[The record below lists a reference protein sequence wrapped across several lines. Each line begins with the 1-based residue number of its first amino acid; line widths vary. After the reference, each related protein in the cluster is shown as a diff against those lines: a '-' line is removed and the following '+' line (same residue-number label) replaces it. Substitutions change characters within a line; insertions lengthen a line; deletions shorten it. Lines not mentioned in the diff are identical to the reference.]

1 MQHRCSGC
9 GTKGPCSH
17 ALDACDV
24 DIAEVGCSS
33 HPEPTG
39 RPPVCRDSQA
49 QSDEAVA
56 SLVASMTVAGARRA
70 AGSDG
75 LAIGSGVGSGA
86 GTRAAGAAGTL
97 GASGRSTYPTAG
109 TDVIFPGP
117 EPSISSL
124 RRMWLMCERSAFA
137 SPPSLP
143 HTYVQ
148 R

>member
-9 GTKGPCSH
+9 GTNAGPCSH

-56 SLVASMTVAGARRA
+56 SLVASMTVAGASWA

-75 LAIGSGVGSGA
+75 RATGIGV
-86 GTRAAGAAGTL
+86 AAGPDGARAGVSAATL
-97 GASGRSTYPTAG
+97 VASGRST
-109 TDVIFPGP
+109 
-117 EPSISSL
+117 
-124 RRMWLMCERSAFA
+124 
-137 SPPSLP
+137 
-143 HTYVQ
+143 
-148 R
+148 

>member
-9 GTKGPCSH
+9 GTNAGTCSQ

-24 DIAEVGCSS
+24 DIADVGCSS

-86 GTRAAGAAGTL
+86 GTRAAGAGGAL
-97 GASGRSTYPTAG
+97 GAPGGR
-109 TDVIFPGP
+109 PGP
-117 EPSISSL
+117 P
-124 RRMWLMCERSAFA
+124 AG
-137 SPPSLP
+137 PPGVFSRP
-143 HTYVQ
+143 G
-148 R
+148 